1 MSRNRIAAAAAAAAA
16 IAIVSLT
23 TPAHH
28 TTVAAPAPAASQA
41 AYTAAAKAAPAKA
54 AATTADPAKAATKA
68 AGAKADPQLRWLES
82 AGGQTQIT
90 FNQVVD
96 VLAGDLETE
105 AHAPTVANHLAFEA
119 DARVVRAQARHILTT
134 PALLPHH
141 DRAAYQRMLND
152 FITVANLLQ
161 PGPGY
166 GTTAQDYTAWWN
178 ALAASNV
185 NVW

>member
-105 AHAPTVANHLAFEA
+105 AHAPTVANHLIFEA
-119 DARVVRAQARHILTT
+119 DARTVRAQAEKILSTS
-134 PALLPHH
+134 ALLPTVN
-141 DRAAYQRMLND
+141 RAAYQHMLHS
-152 FITVANLLQ
+152 FVTVTDMLQ
-161 PGPGY
+161 PGAGY
-166 GTTAQDYTAWWN
+166 GTTNQDCTAWWT
-178 ALAASNV
+178 ALSASNITV
-185 NVW
+185 S